1 MYELNQLHTSNM
13 LMSCCKVK
21 VDVFDGDFA
30 SQKPCR
36 RWDTN
41 PRSFDPVVLN
51 HSYTFLTGLGPFW
64 LAQSVRPQ
72 LKAST
77 VGDPADA
84 ALATLSVASNQ
95 I

>member
-1 MYELNQLHTSNM
+1 MEILPALGYEPVT
-13 LMSCCKVK
+13 
-21 VDVFDGDFA
+21 
-30 SQKPCR
+30 
-36 RWDTN
+36 
-41 PRSFDPVVLN
+41 FDPVVLN
-51 HSYTFLTGLGPFW
+51 HSCTFLTGLGPFW

-95 I
+95 IQSLYMKWSPSA